1 MCSALPGVPSSDAL
15 QLRLSLTLSAS
26 RAEMQRALTDMLAED
41 GQAHFTLEW
50 GTGRG
55 TNSAMP
61 ANVGKMSLRQ
71 LEIFVLSLQKASM
84 EMSRELHRIQPP
96 VDHTCFIYMVNGTK
110 RGHDNSGMC
119 PADVRER
126 CVLEHCEAIVK
137 VGAMSTKGVKH
148 PAERYGTPPPLA
160 YCTFVSLDSNEATR
174 PTAAAAH

>member
-41 GQAHFTLEW
+41 GQPDFTLEW

-96 VDHTCFIYMVNGTK
+96 VDYTCFIYMVNGTK

-148 PAERYGTPPPLA
+148 PAGRYGTPPPRLLYLCVA
-160 YCTFVSLDSNEATR
+160 R
-174 PTAAAAH
+174 